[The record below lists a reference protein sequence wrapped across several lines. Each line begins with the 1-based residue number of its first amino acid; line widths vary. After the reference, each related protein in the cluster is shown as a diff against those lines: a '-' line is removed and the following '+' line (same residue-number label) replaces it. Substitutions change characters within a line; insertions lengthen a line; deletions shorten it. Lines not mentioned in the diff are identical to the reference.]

1 MLFVLGSLQRKRN
14 APDNI
19 ASDCTRQP
27 APLADAHTREPY
39 RTHCAHCGFV
49 RQLVLARAQVLQKT
63 SLRRASQDL
72 LFGQPICEWLC
83 RMLSSPHAL
92 SEYCLEY
99 SPYRLS
105 RCTTCVHARTHRR

>member
-1 MLFVLGSLQRKRN
+1 MHEI
-14 APDNI
+14 NI
-19 ASDCTRQP
+19 NKHCIRQ
-27 APLADAHTREPY
+27 HTTACGAGGWSHSVPY
-39 RTHCAHCGFV
+39 RTHCGFV

-105 RCTTCVHARTHRR
+105 RCTTCVHAHTHRR